1 MEIRPKVSL
10 IGISTWH
17 ESTTSAVLE
26 FGCSCFL
33 LQDMPS
39 RPHNTQCMYCGGAEG
54 VCGGGGGSGSE
65 WGFVEAGLECVLR
78 GLRSMWVGV
87 MGMCKDKLKVN
98 CISNNMLH
106 MFSAEVLQWVYL
118 LT

>member
-1 MEIRPKVSL
+1 MSQLHQLSWNLDVVVSFSKICHPAPIIL
-10 IGISTWH
+10 SVCT
-17 ESTTSAVLE
+17 V
-26 FGCSCFL
+26 
-33 LQDMPS
+33 
-39 RPHNTQCMYCGGAEG
+39 EG
-54 VCGGGGGSGSE
+54 LRVCVWGGGGSGSE